1 MTFAFEKEGRKQGKE
16 ERKEGEGKEG
26 RGDKSYYIY
35 IYLTSGFFKKKPASF
50 FNLLNFITTLGD
62 GYYFL
67 FSDGKVS
74 SLVIK

>member
-26 RGDKSYYIY
+26 RGDKSYYKY
-35 IYLTSGFFKKKPASF
+35 IFDKWLFKKKPASF

>member
-1 MTFAFEKEGRKQGKE
+1 MLLKKKEGSKERRKGRREKG
-16 ERKEGEGKEG
+16 RREGEINHI
-26 RGDKSYYIY
+26 IY
-35 IYLTSGFFKKKPASF
+35 IYLTSGFLKKKPASF